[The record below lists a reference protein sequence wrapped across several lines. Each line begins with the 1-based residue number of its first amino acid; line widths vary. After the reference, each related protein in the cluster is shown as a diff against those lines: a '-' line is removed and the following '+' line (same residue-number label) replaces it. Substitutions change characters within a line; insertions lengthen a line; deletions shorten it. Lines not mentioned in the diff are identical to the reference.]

1 MDKMGKIKGYNV
13 EGNDIRIEYENF
25 TAYVKVIS
33 KSIVNF
39 FVPFHREERN
49 SKAVENMVCDFN
61 EFTVNKEGDS
71 IVITTDELTVKV
83 YDDFIVDIYDSC
95 GRALCKDYR
104 GEKAPFERRRGDYGL
119 AEAEGHKIA
128 VDDGYK
134 VYVSKE
140 MKENM
145 YFYGLGERTGHL
157 NKRGYHYVNWNTD
170 DPSPHGETFLQ
181 LYKSIPFMI
190 GMADSNAF
198 GIFFDNH
205 FETHFDMGRDNEEYY
220 YFAAVDG
227 NLDYYFINGPE
238 ISKVITG
245 YTSLTGTTPLPQL
258 WTLGYQQCRW
268 SYTPRERLMEV
279 CKSFRDKKIP
289 CDTVYLDIDYM
300 DGYRVFT
307 WDDEKFN
314 NHKEMLEELKNMGFK
329 VVTIIDPGV
338 KVDKGYKIFDEGMEK
353 GYFATDKN
361 GLTYVNEVWPG
372 DAVYPDFMNSEV
384 RKWWSNNQKILLND
398 GVSGIW
404 NDMNEPASFSGP
416 LPDDVMFDN
425 DGRAVTHKEIHNVY
439 GHMMDKATFE
449 GIKATTNKRPFVVT
463 RACYAGTQKYATVWT
478 GDNQSTWE
486 HLRMSIPMLMNLGL
500 SGFAFCG
507 TDVGGFGH
515 DCSKELLSRWV
526 QVGAFTP
533 LFRNHAAMGTR
544 DQEPW
549 AFDAETEEI
558 NRKYIKLRYKFLPY
572 FYDVMREAEKTGAP
586 FIRPLVFNY
595 QDDRDTYEINDQFMV
610 GKDILVAP
618 VVAQGVHKRMVYL
631 PKGDTWFDYWT
642 GEEIEGGQ
650 YIIKTT
656 PLDVC
661 PIYIREGAII
671 PVYSEDI
678 DYVCQK
684 DIDTLRLN
692 IYLSDEKEYET
703 VYHHFVDDGESYDY
717 RDGIY
722 DEYKITVKN
731 TKNNITIDFEK
742 LKKNYKDKYKNV
754 EIFVHSLFE
763 RDVIVNG
770 ETSIKVRD
778 YTTRRG

>member
-404 NDMNEPASFSGP
+404 NDMNEPASFRGP

-650 YIIKTT
+650 YIIKTA

-671 PVYSEDI
+671 PVCSEDI
-678 DYVCQK
+678 DYVGQK